1 MVINQEITE
10 RFSDYI
16 FNWDYETYLLVGG
29 YGSGKSHSTALKI
42 VLKLLQERRTALVV
56 RQVYETLK
64 DSCYSL
70 IKEILDKMNLLVDED
85 DRIVKQ
91 SKTKV
96 KALKSPLEFIFPN
109 KSRIIFRGMDKPDK
123 LKSLNDVSIV
133 WLEECP
139 DIKYEGYK
147 ELLGR
152 IRTPDVSM
160 HYFLTCNPVSKSNWV
175 YTHFFIS
182 QDKNGN
188 DKIILDDEKLYK
200 KKMIVKNG
208 VYYLHSTCDD
218 NPFLPE
224 DYIKRLND
232 IKNYDRVLYRIARHG
247 RFGAAGI
254 RVLPQFTVAKNATK
268 FKDAVKAI
276 PQEFNFYGFDFG
288 FEESYNAVISMAV
301 DVKRQYL
308 YIYDEIYV
316 NHITDD
322 LMSRRDDM
330 QRLKAKQQ
338 ELKASNVKHNMIVA
352 DNEDPKAIAY
362 YRQQGFEIRA
372 CRNKFAGSRLS
383 NTRKVKRFR
392 KIICSPKCVNTIREL
407 KDLTY
412 LKKNGITKYDEFV
425 IDPHTFSA
433 IWYALDT
440 YTVADLKDVKRNSRA
455 G

>member
-29 YGSGKSHSTALKI
+29 YGSGKSYSTALKI
-42 VLKLLQERRTALVV
+42 VLNLLQEKRTALVV
-56 RQVYETLK
+56 REVYETLK

-70 IKEILDKMNLLVDED
+70 IKEILDKMNLLIDED
-85 DRIVKQ
+85 DRTTKQ

-139 DIKYEGYK
+139 DIKYDGYK

-152 IRTPDVSM
+152 IRTPDLSM
-160 HYFLTCNPVSKSNWV
+160 HYLLTCNPVSKSNWV
-175 YTHFFIS
+175 YTHFFIN
-182 QDKNGN
+182 QDENGKS
-188 DKIILDDEKLYK
+188 KIILDDERLYV
-200 KKMIVKNG
+200 KKMLVKNN

-218 NPFLPE
+218 NPYLPDE
-224 DYIKRLND
+224 YIKRLND
-232 IKNYDRVLYRIARHG
+232 IKNYDRVLYRVARHG
-247 RFGAAGI
+247 RFGAAGV
-254 RVLPQFTVAKNATK
+254 RVLPQFTIAKNAVK

-288 FEESYNAVISMAV
+288 FEESYNAVLSMAV
-301 DVKRQYL
+301 DVKKQYL

-316 NHITDD
+316 NHVTDD
-322 LMSRRDDM
+322 LMARRDDM
-330 QRLKAKQQ
+330 QRLKTKLQ
-338 ELKASNVKHNMIVA
+338 ELKANNVKHNMIVA
-352 DNEDPKAIAY
+352 DNEDPKAISY

-412 LKKNGITKYDEFV
+412 LKKNGITKYDEFE
-425 IDPHTFSA
+425 IDPHTFKYHELGVYKA
-433 IWYALDT
+433 MEKLEK
-440 YTVADLKDVKRNSRA
+440 LKC
-455 G
+455 